1 MGDITLSSG
10 VRQNLLSLQTTADLM
25 ARTQNRLATGKKVNS
40 ALDNPI
46 SYFTSQ
52 SLSNRASDLT
62 ALLNSIA
69 NGVQTIKAADTG
81 ITSLTKLVQ
90 SAQAIANQAVQ
101 SASTT
106 ASVTG
111 SVAGLTATT
120 DISAITATKTI
131 TVNDGTT
138 TATYTAAAADTVQDF
153 LDAVNNTANLEVRA
167 SLDAGGHVKL
177 EATGTTIYRHRRHGL
192 GGGPVGSRLDGRD
205 DRCWHAQRQPYV
217 ARRTVRRHPYPDRQ
231 PRCRLGYNGVN
242 LLNGDSL
249 TVTFNETGTSTQ
261 SISGVTFN
269 AAGLGVTASTNDFQT
284 DLDVSD
290 ALDNLTAALGT
301 LRAQAV
307 SFGSSLSVVQTR
319 QDFTKAMVNT
329 LQTGAD
335 NLVLADTNEEGA
347 NMLALQTRQS
357 AVDHRSVAR
366 RAGQP
371 ERAPPVRLIAATSN
385 EMRAGPSGPAAF
397 FTPG

>member
-1 MGDITLSSG
+1 MADITLSAG
-10 VRQNLLSLQTTADLM
+10 VRQNLLSLQNTADLM

-52 SLSNRASDLT
+52 SLTNRASDLT
-62 ALLNSIA
+62 ALLDSIA

-90 SAQAIANQAVQ
+90 SAQAIANQALQ
-101 SASTT
+101 SASST

-120 DISAITATKTI
+120 DISAITAGKTI
-131 TVNDGTT
+131 TVSDGTT

-177 EATGTTIYRHRRHGL
+177 EATGTTTIVIAGTSSAADKDVLGL
-192 GGGPVGSRLDGRD
+192 TAGTTAAGTLNANRTSLASQFD
-205 DRCWHAQRQPYV
+205 DI
-217 ARRTVRRHPYPDRQ
+217 RTQIDN
-231 PRCRLGYNGVN
+231 LAADAGYNGVN

-261 SISGVTFN
+261 SVNGVTFN
-269 AAGLGVTASTNDFQT
+269 AAGLGVDGATNDFQT
-284 DLDVSD
+284 DLDISD
-290 ALDNLTAALGT
+290 AMSDLTAALGT

-335 NLVLADTNEEGA
+335 NLILADTNEEGA

-357 AVDHRSVAR
+357 LSTTALSLAAQASQNVL
-366 RAGQP
+366 
-371 ERAPPVRLIAATSN
+371 RL
-385 EMRAGPSGPAAF
+385 F
-397 FTPG
+397 

>member
-1 MGDITLSSG
+1 MADITLSAG
-10 VRQNLLSLQTTADLM
+10 VRQNLLSLQNTADLM
-25 ARTQNRLATGKKVNS
+25 GRTQNRLATGKKVNS

-62 ALLNSIA
+62 ALLDSIA

-90 SAQAIANQAVQ
+90 SAQAIANQALQ
-101 SASTT
+101 SASST

-111 SVAGLTATT
+111 SVSGQTATT
-120 DISAITATKTI
+120 QHGVTATKTI
-131 TVNDGTT
+131 TINDGTT
-138 TATYTAAAADTVQDF
+138 TATYTAAANDTVQDF
-153 LDAVNNTANLEVRA
+153 LDAVNGTANLDVRA
-167 SLDAGGHVKL
+167 SLDAGGRVKL
-177 EATGTTIYRHRRHGL
+177 EATGTNTIVIAGTGSAADLATLGL
-192 GGGPVGSRLDGRD
+192 VAGTTAAGTLNGSRTSLAAQFD
-205 DRCWHAQRQPYV
+205 DI
-217 ARRTVRRHPYPDRQ
+217 RTQIDN
-231 PRCRLGYNGVN
+231 LAADSGYNGVN

-261 SISGVTFN
+261 SVNGVSFN
-269 AAGLGVTASTNDFQT
+269 AAGLGVDGATNDFQT
-284 DLDVSD
+284 DLDISD
-290 ALDNLTAALGT
+290 ALGDLTGALGT

-357 AVDHRSVAR
+357 LSTTALSLAAQASQNVL
-366 RAGQP
+366 
-371 ERAPPVRLIAATSN
+371 RLF
-385 EMRAGPSGPAAF
+385 G
-397 FTPG
+397 